1 MTQYLS
7 ISNVNTAMMRIPAMY
22 WYRDGLTLSYPYQ
35 KK

>member
-7 ISNVNTAMMRIPAMY
+7 PCNANAVMMRVPAMF

-35 KK
+35 KQ